1 MGEGGVFNEFYLVM
15 MLMVF
20 ANEEWVRRS
29 FLYDFSAVWLAVV
42 VLVVLVYSVH
52 TSTVLPCKLAVV
64 VAGKI

>member
-1 MGEGGVFNEFYLVM
+1 M

-42 VLVVLVYSVH
+42 VLVVLVG
-52 TSTVLPCKLAVV
+52 TVYNHR
-64 VAGKI
+64 VAGVSCRSCFVVLLLLVRFNILCIK